1 MVFQWLYAHSVTN
14 HGFALSQLALK
25 SPFHSNMCA
34 FLSQIGIIFG
44 LLTSWDY
51 VYQSSFSIAQIKQEL
66 IENASLLF

>member
-14 HGFALSQLALK
+14 HGLTLSQLTLK
-25 SPFHSNMCA
+25 SPFHSNMGA

-44 LLTSWDY
+44 LLAVWDY

-66 IENASLLF
+66 TENACLLF